1 MHDGVEE
8 LWIGAESLRAPT
20 PPPDNWDDV
29 RPLLRSIFRPAT
41 YGSLLRPG
49 EPVAW
54 RQTPTSLVH
63 ELVAVDM
70 PEARAI
76 VTVENTNQWGVTW
89 NDLITAARENIA
101 RRHPVTPWMPG
112 TQGVYVDEDQSS
124 YITSAITTPGWLGAF
139 TSPHG
144 HRPIAFI
151 PNEDTLIIGYD
162 DPDQGAKYF
171 EMAEQMY
178 CESERHVS
186 PEAFTV
192 HGGLVVPFDKAGPH
206 PLRDLALRAR
216 TCAAVRQYAEQ
227 AEFLKQLYH
236 EELTDV
242 FVAETMTFDAGHG
255 QRTGAAWGEG
265 ITIDLPEV
273 DYICFVNY
281 TTRFF
286 VPFAVVVD
294 VVGIQ
299 PTPGYFPP
307 RYRVSGWPEP
317 KLMDILRFHALPEP
331 PSATSAS

>member
-1 MHDGVEE
+1 MADGGEV
-8 LWIGAESLRAPT
+8 LWIGAESLSVPSAP
-20 PPPDNWDDV
+20 PDPPDNWDDV

-41 YGSLLRPG
+41 YGSLLRAG

-54 RQTPTSLVH
+54 RQTSTPLVH

-76 VTVENTNQWGVTW
+76 VTVENTNQWGVGW
-89 NDLITAARENIA
+89 NDVITAGRENIA
-101 RRHPVTPWMPG
+101 RLHPVTPWMPG
-112 TQGVYVDEDQSS
+112 TQGVYVDEDQSN

-139 TSPHG
+139 TSPNG
-144 HRPIAFI
+144 QRPIAFI

-162 DPDQGAKYF
+162 DPEEGAKYF

-192 HGGLVVPFDKAGPH
+192 HGGAVVPFDKAGPH
-206 PLRDLALRAR
+206 PLRDRALRAR
-216 TCAAVRQYAEQ
+216 TCAAVRQYGEQ
-227 AEFLKQLYH
+227 AEFLKQLYQ
-236 EELTDV
+236 EELIDV
-242 FVAETMTFDAGHG
+242 FVAEAMTFDAGHG
-255 QRTGAAWGEG
+255 KRTGAAWGEG

-273 DYICFVNY
+273 DYICFVNH

-286 VPFAVVVD
+286 VPFPVVVD

-317 KLMDILRFHALPEP
+317 KLMEILRFHALPQAP
-331 PSATSAS
+331 GD

>member
-8 LWIGAESLRAPT
+8 LWIGAESLRVPT

-54 RQTPTSLVH
+54 RQTSTSLVH

-76 VTVENTNQWGVTW
+76 VTVENTEQWGVSW
-89 NDLITAARENIA
+89 NDVIAAGRENIA
-101 RRHPVTPWMPG
+101 RLHPLSPWMPG
-112 TQGVYVDEDQSS
+112 TEGVYVDADQSN

-139 TSPHG
+139 TG
-144 HRPIAFI
+144 TAGQRPIAFI

-162 DPDQGAKYF
+162 DPEEGAKYF
-171 EMAEQMY
+171 EMAEKMY
-178 CESERHVS
+178 CESDRHVS

-216 TCAAVRQYAEQ
+216 TCATVRQYGEQ
-227 AEFLKQLYH
+227 AAFLKQLYQ
-236 EELTDV
+236 EELIDV
-242 FVAETMTFDAGHG
+242 FVAETMNFDAGHG
-255 QRTGAAWGEG
+255 KRTGAVWGEG
-265 ITIDLPEV
+265 ITTDLP
-273 DYICFVNY
+273 
-281 TTRFF
+281 
-286 VPFAVVVD
+286 
-294 VVGIQ
+294 
-299 PTPGYFPP
+299 
-307 RYRVSGWPEP
+307 
-317 KLMDILRFHALPEP
+317 
-331 PSATSAS
+331 